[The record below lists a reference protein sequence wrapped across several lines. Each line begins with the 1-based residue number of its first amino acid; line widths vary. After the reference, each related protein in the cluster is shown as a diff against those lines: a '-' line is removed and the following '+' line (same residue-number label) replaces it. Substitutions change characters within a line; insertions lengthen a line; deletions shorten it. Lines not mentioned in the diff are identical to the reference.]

1 MAAAPNKILGN
12 KLQSVRALAIQTGI
26 LIHEVDE
33 GSPCLKCGDKCK
45 NGFSLHYWRKVCA
58 NCHCPREEHDVR
70 PHHDE
75 KHTTTNVGKILFHPT
90 IINEAAKSPKR
101 HRSPIAG
108 AKQLESPSDTPSI
121 LRKTHN
127 FTWTPKDCS
136 VDAAK
141 SYFEGLPIN
150 KKPISSTPGDR
161 YWQKQKI
168 RQLPAHDI
176 DLIYCNELSDE
187 ECKQMELFV
196 KIRREKFLGRANVTT
211 KQSDSVHTI
220 CCECNVPFKV
230 GEAFLTADK
239 LPNKFWHPSCFMCS
253 KCKEL
258 LIEMIYFVHE
268 GKLYCG
274 RDHAEQ
280 LKPRCA
286 ACDEV

>member
-1 MAAAPNKILGN
+1 
-12 KLQSVRALAIQTGI
+12 
-26 LIHEVDE
+26 
-33 GSPCLKCGDKCK
+33 
-45 NGFSLHYWRKVCA
+45 
-58 NCHCPREEHDVR
+58 
-70 PHHDE
+70 
-75 KHTTTNVGKILFHPT
+75 
-90 IINEAAKSPKR
+90 
-101 HRSPIAG
+101 
-108 AKQLESPSDTPSI
+108 
-121 LRKTHN
+121 
-127 FTWTPKDCS
+127 
-136 VDAAK
+136 
-141 SYFEGLPIN
+141 
-150 KKPISSTPGDR
+150 
-161 YWQKQKI
+161 
-168 RQLPAHDI
+168 
-176 DLIYCNELSDE
+176 
-187 ECKQMELFV
+187 MELFV

-286 ACDEV
+286 ACDEIIFCSEYTRAEDQNWHVNHFCCHRCDNYLGGKNYMASKEGQPYCLSCYEIKFANICVACGSTIPLDEPLLKHNDSYWHAKPDCFKCYVCKKSLVDQPFLPKHNVVFCSKECFREFKKRGL